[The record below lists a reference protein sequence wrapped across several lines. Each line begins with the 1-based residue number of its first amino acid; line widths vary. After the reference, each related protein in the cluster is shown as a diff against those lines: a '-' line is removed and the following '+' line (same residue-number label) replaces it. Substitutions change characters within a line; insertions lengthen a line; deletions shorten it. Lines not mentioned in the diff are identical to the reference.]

1 MVIRLSAL
9 LSAIHQPNS
18 QPYAP
23 ASWQEQASGQTA
35 GGGGEGES
43 GGGAGAGAAVNP
55 SVPLSQI
62 QFQNVF
68 IPETY
73 DGSGYAN
80 QFVVQPVIAINR
92 KPESFFPYHI
102 IRATFPVLAPVA
114 DPDGIAPDLPGL
126 GDSAFG
132 ILVEQQTKHRSTRV
146 GCGCRGLH
154 DGVSVLG
161 PTYIDLGAGSG
172 VAPQPRRAS
181 GGLV

>member
-23 ASWQEQASGQTA
+23 ASWQEQASGQTAGGGAA

-80 QFVVQPVIAINR
+80 QFVVQPVIAFNR
-92 KPESFFPYHI
+92 KPESYFPYHVV
-102 IRATFPVLAPVA
+102 RATFPILDPVA
-114 DPDGIAPDLPGL
+114 DPFGPVRDLPGT
-126 GDSAFG
+126 GDITYFD
-132 ILVEQQTKHRSTRV
+132 LFFHPTKIRV
-146 GCGCRGLH
+146 
-154 DGVSVLG
+154 
-161 PTYIDLGAGSG
+161 
-172 VAPQPRRAS
+172 
-181 GGLV
+181 